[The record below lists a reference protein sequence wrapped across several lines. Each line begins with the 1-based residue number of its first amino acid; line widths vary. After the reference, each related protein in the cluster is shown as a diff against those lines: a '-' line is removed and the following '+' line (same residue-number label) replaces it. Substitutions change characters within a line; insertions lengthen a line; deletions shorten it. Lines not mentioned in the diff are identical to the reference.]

1 MREVLKKVQ
10 INMPFRMLVDEYL
23 DILLEERIQPEIG
36 VDCFA
41 LDRFSRSEFH
51 DVADR
56 LHGAGLSITLHAP
69 FFDLRPGAI
78 DRKVREVCHAAFDEK
93 YYVSHEDVWLEN
105 SRDTWSS
112 FIETAAGMGT
122 KIALENV
129 YEGSPKHL
137 GLLLDTFQGSQNI
150 GLCFDT
156 GHFNAFSRSTLE
168 EWLDALGSRIV
179 QIHLHDNDGSADE
192 HKPVGDGTF
201 PFHRF
206 FELLGKKGV
215 RPIVT
220 LEPHTVED
228 LWRSLENIGR
238 MGLLDYLG
246 E

>member
-1 MREVLKKVQ
+1 
-10 INMPFRMLVDEYL
+10 
-23 DILLEERIQPEIG
+23 
-36 VDCFA
+36 
-41 LDRFSRSEFH
+41 
-51 DVADR
+51 
-56 LHGAGLSITLHAP
+56 
-69 FFDLRPGAI
+69 
-78 DRKVREVCHAAFDEK
+78 
-93 YYVSHEDVWLEN
+93 
-105 SRDTWSS
+105 
-112 FIETAAGMGT
+112 MGT

-129 YEGSPKHL
+129 YEGSPKFL
-137 GLLLDTFQGSQNI
+137 GLLLDAFQGSQNI

-192 HKPVGDGTF
+192 HKPVGEGTF
-201 PFHRF
+201 PFYRF